1 MRILIVSNAFYPQ
14 NSPRAFRTTEL
25 VKEFSR
31 QNHEVTLYLPESQHD
46 LSDYL
51 NQYPKVTIKTS
62 IKLNNGKTLL
72 LKSKLKYYW
81 NLLLTIFLHYP
92 YIKYYFRLPK
102 VLANEKDFDLL
113 ISIAYPHPIHW
124 GIAKALKKHPRIT
137 KSWVADCG
145 DPYMLGGSKKP
156 FYFKCLEKSFCRRAD
171 FITVPIEEAKGGYYA
186 EFRNKIKVIPQAF
199 DFNEISLAKS
209 KPNDLITFAYAGRFV
224 IGDLD
229 PRPILKF
236 LSEINLDFRFIV
248 FTNQKGLFTDFIE
261 SLGDKLILKEFTDR
275 ISLITELSKMDFLL
289 NLIVNDPTRRSSKL
303 IDYTLS
309 GRPILSL
316 NSRAIDKPLF
326 NEFLSRD
333 YTRQTKIDISESN
346 IKVACQKFLELQ
358 NATK

>member
-31 QNHEVTLYLPESQHD
+31 QNHEITLYLPLTNYDQCD
-46 LSDYL
+46 FLK
-51 NQYPKVTIKTS
+51 QYPNVTIKPS
-62 IKLNNGKTLL
+62 ITFGKSRKVLIIEKLL
-72 LKSKLKYYW
+72 YYW

-92 YIKYYFRLPK
+92 HIKYYFRLPK

-124 GIAKALKKHPRIT
+124 GVNRALKKYPEIT

-156 FYFKCLEKSFCRRAD
+156 FYFKYLEKSFCRRAD
-171 FITVPIEEAKGGYYA
+171 FITVPIEEAKNGYYP
-186 EFRNKIKVIPQAF
+186 EFKSKIKVIPQAF
-199 DFNEISLAKS
+199 DFNEISLARYE
-209 KPNDLITFAYAGRFV
+209 PNDPITFAYSGRFV

-236 LSEINLDFRFIV
+236 LSEIKFDFRFIV
-248 FTNQKGLFTDFIE
+248 FTNQNGLFTEFIE
-261 SLGDKLILKEFTDR
+261 LLRDKLILKEFTDR

-309 GRPILSL
+309 GRPIVSV
-316 NSRAIDKPLF
+316 NSRKVDKSLLL
-326 NEFLSRD
+326 EFLNRD
-333 YTRQTKIDISESN
+333 YSRQTQIDISGSN
-346 IKVACQKFLELQ
+346 IKAACHKFIELHSA
-358 NATK
+358 NK